1 MSDIQTLKEI
11 AESSETSMNEAYG
24 IYRSKTFDKFLFV
37 EGLTDKKMLQNKGY
51 DEEQY
56 YYLGMLGKPLV
67 LKSHEIFFENQYYKE
82 IKKIAYIIDNDYDHI
97 TQTIITS
104 KNLFIHSVCNETF
117 VHYYND
123 LEGFLVNSDS
133 LVRFLRELGLNKSEI
148 NKLKNDVELESRRI
162 GKYRAANEYLKKK
175 KSLSLTSTILFSFEI
190 ENFFDRKS
198 FLFLEKD
205 FESAVRGCSQ
215 YKNLVDEL
223 FQEAVNINLKF
234 PNKWSLS
241 RGHDISELIS
251 IYLFDKFDIDLNS
264 EDIEQCLR
272 LAIDSEDM
280 KVYSVTNSLSNFFK

>member
-148 NKLKNDVELESRRI
+148 NKLKNDVAE
-162 GKYRAANEYLKKK
+162 N
-175 KSLSLTSTILFSFEI
+175 STQITGIIFS
-190 ENFFDRKS
+190 
-198 FLFLEKD
+198 
-205 FESAVRGCSQ
+205 
-215 YKNLVDEL
+215 
-223 FQEAVNINLKF
+223 
-234 PNKWSLS
+234 
-241 RGHDISELIS
+241 
-251 IYLFDKFDIDLNS
+251 
-264 EDIEQCLR
+264 
-272 LAIDSEDM
+272 
-280 KVYSVTNSLSNFFK
+280 